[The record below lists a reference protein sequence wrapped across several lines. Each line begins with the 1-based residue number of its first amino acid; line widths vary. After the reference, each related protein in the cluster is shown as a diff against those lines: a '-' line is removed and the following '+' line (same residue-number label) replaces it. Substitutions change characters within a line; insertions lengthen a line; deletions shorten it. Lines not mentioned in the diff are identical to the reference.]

1 MLVIRVLALVLL
13 FVIAA
18 FLLWV
23 VVVNLTKRE
32 DSMWYGGRPST
43 LGIKDGQLTG
53 PKRTPNSVVSDS
65 VATTHPAYVAPIA
78 FTGDGKTAM
87 LKLTAIVKA
96 MEGATIVTI
105 EDAYL
110 CAEFKS
116 KTLRYTDDFEARV
129 DAAANVIHVRSASRL
144 GKRDFDVNRQRV
156 ETIRTKFA
164 AVSS

>member
-43 LGIKDGQLTG
+43 LGIKDGKLAS
-53 PKRTPNSVVSDS
+53 PKQTPNSVVSDG
-65 VATTHPAYVAPIA
+65 VASTHPAYVAPIA
-78 FTGDGKTAM
+78 FTGDAKAAM
-87 LKLTAIVKA
+87 AKLTAIVKA
-96 MEGATIVTI
+96 MEGATLT
-105 EDAYL
+105 EANDAYL

-116 KTLRYTDDFEARV
+116 KTMRYTDDFEARV
-129 DAAANVIHVRSASRL
+129 DATDGVIHVRSASRL
-144 GKRDFDVNRQRV
+144 GKRDFAVNRQRV
-156 ETIRTKFA
+156 ESIRAKFA
-164 AVSS
+164 AN

>member
-13 FVIAA
+13 FTVAA

-23 VVVNLTKRE
+23 AVVNLTQRE

-43 LGIKDGQLTG
+43 LGVKDGKLFG
-53 PKRTPNSVVSDS
+53 PKQTPNSVVSDS
-65 VATTHPAYVAPIA
+65 VAPTHPAYIAPIA

-87 LKLTAIVKA
+87 LKLVAIVKA
-96 MEGATIVTI
+96 MEGATLVAA

-110 CAEFKS
+110 YAEFKS

-129 DAAANVIHVRSASRL
+129 DAAASVIHVRSASRL
-144 GKRDFDVNRQRV
+144 GKRDFEVNRQRV
-156 ETIRTKFA
+156 ETIRAKFA
-164 AVSS
+164 AINS

>member
-1 MLVIRVLALVLL
+1 MLVIRVLALVFL
-13 FVIAA
+13 FIVAA

-43 LGIKDGQLTG
+43 LGIKDGQLAG
-53 PKRTPNSVVSDS
+53 PKRTPNSVVSDG

-78 FTGDGKTAM
+78 FTGDAKIAM
-87 LKLTAIVKA
+87 TKLTAIVKA
-96 MEGATIVTI
+96 IEGATLVTAD
-105 EDAYL
+105 DAYL

-116 KTLRYTDDFEARV
+116 KTMRYTDDFEARI

-144 GKRDFDVNRQRV
+144 GKRDFDVNRLRI
-156 ETIRTKFA
+156 EAIRAKFA
-164 AVSS
+164 AN